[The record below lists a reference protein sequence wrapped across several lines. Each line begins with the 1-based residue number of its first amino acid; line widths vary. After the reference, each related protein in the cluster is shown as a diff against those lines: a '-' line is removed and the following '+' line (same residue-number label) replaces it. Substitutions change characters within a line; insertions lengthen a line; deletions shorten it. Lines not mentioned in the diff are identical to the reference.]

1 MLERYSTCE
10 VDGEKESISG
20 IENGYRYNETNRAVL
35 AHHMEVIVAKDVDG
49 ILEDFTEDS
58 VLFTLDGKVEGLTA
72 SRGFFEPY
80 VAGLTDELLA
90 SFQMDRQEVHGELAY
105 IVWNAGSI
113 IRLGTDTIIVQNGK
127 IKYQTSA
134 AYMGS

>member
-1 MLERYSTCE
+1 MATGTTKQTE
-10 VDGEKESISG
+10 
-20 IENGYRYNETNRAVL
+20 AVL

-72 SRGFFEPY
+72 SRGFFEPF

>member
-1 MLERYSTCE
+1 MATGTTKQTE
-10 VDGEKESISG
+10 
-20 IENGYRYNETNRAVL
+20 AVL
-35 AHHMEVIVAKDVDG
+35 VHHMEVSVAKDVDG

-90 SFQMDRQEVHGELAY
+90 SFQMDRQEVHGELA
-105 IVWNAGSI
+105 
-113 IRLGTDTIIVQNGK
+113 
-127 IKYQTSA
+127 
-134 AYMGS
+134 

>member
-1 MLERYSTCE
+1 MATGTTKQTE
-10 VDGEKESISG
+10 
-20 IENGYRYNETNRAVL
+20 AVL
-35 AHHMEVIVAKDVDG
+35 AHHMEAIVAKDADG
-49 ILEDFTEDS
+49 ILEDFTENS
-58 VLFTLDGKVEGLTA
+58 VLFTPDGKVEGLTA
-72 SRGFFEPY
+72 LRGFFEPF

-127 IKYQTSA
+127 MKYQTFA